1 MDLAQALGL
10 NKPVESPEDERQKL
24 QLYIN
29 LKLAS
34 SGQPT
39 SVPEEVE
46 RFYGISRDLLKSY
59 REKNRLLSE
68 YHCWADQRIQNFLS
82 RYFDDLDLD
91 PFPTLPTQTFILDR
105 HGVAR
110 ELSLPMGREEFHSKI
125 VSSYRVRQGVLHNPA
140 SDRRTTKGSFHI
152 AEGGLPIPGDKKAVP
167 KFTFALM
174 LARALNPPREL
185 LTVPFTATLPEPA
198 RMFTSLLLRPVVV
211 PAVPDREPEKTMEI
225 RFFAPGNLVSNLD
238 FVESIFGNAGNPYL
252 AECDAGLDVE
262 HWTGHTGC
270 AILAPHLAG
279 VTKREVGLP
288 HWDDA
293 SERQRDDGMCWKDPE
308 ELYNDGQAFKLTA
321 RDASGVTVT
330 LLADNYFG
338 YCKKEVKTQIGFS
351 ANLYGLSEEE
361 HAGGALAFPRRN
373 HGEEFG
379 VDSRT
384 HKPGYSFADTVD
396 RYGDLMDVKPEGYA
410 VDKRYR
416 QLIYI
421 PQKVRMDLN
430 AQTIGWEKD
439 GAAQSL
445 RLHPHNIY
453 MQPSGYKIEMEKH
466 PGAPSWRLVGTDAE
480 GTFCHKPSTV
490 SGGGKSEIS
499 KSLNDAV
506 IYRPL
511 FVDDLQKD
519 LDQVQAIF
527 DKDYTHR
534 FRPGFDAEDRD
545 PGRKPLSPQRSLGS
559 VIKLLTPTS
568 AYTDEFNEWL
578 ASIPPR
584 ILALAFLIKRFY
596 RTEWGNRWREHLSVD
611 EVDGA
616 PAHELKLDGRNIVA
630 SYLRVGY
637 DRDGKWRTFKL
648 RQDYIATEKVQMED
662 DITTSVVV
670 PSECIASCGPAQD
683 RTHSVKL
690 VHNCEYRLFQRPDDA
705 IEPGFDKQTELDMS
719 QPDNFLANYQPLE
732 GQQLADLVED
742 VHTFSVFTPPMQKLL
757 LEAHQ
762 AGKGFVVSSAH
773 PRLVDGKPSKN
784 PRYLQTRPDLVNPPR
799 KYVAE
804 VSTRFNRKLPLE
816 NGVCHPVDAVL
827 TGRRNNP
834 PEPSIRS
841 LAVYNPIHYQ
851 ELPEL
856 FMDFICSLT
865 GKSPSTTGAGSEG
878 ALTKGPFNA
887 LRPTADLNNAL
898 VSFILTGHHGFS
910 SSAGYV
916 GPYVR
921 VDHDISLLIPEIWA
935 RIEPDKRD
943 PAYLIEHGYL
953 EPLQDFQDNGRMVLA
968 SRLGY
973 RITEHF
979 VHGFL
984 GKIFDN
990 PQAVFTENILKPE
1003 TQNLEVFIDG
1013 VNNIVEAQ
1021 QRVAQRYLDD
1031 GSIEDACPPL
1041 RALLYIMAT
1050 GEYQG
1055 MDAHHPELRSMFTRE
1070 YLLNADWYHERLKI
1084 KQLRDIELWKRHLS
1098 NLQTFMDD
1106 VHFADEAERLGIA
1119 DRLHTATER
1128 LRQVQQDDYLHSL
1141 VGTLGADP
1149 LGPPGTRA
1157 ETHVV
1162 HWSKMIT
1169 SFSKDKMLEPELEPS
1184 QDQKIPSLLQR
1195 FKARFQRS
1203 RVQ

>member
-1 MDLAQALGL
+1 
-10 NKPVESPEDERQKL
+10 
-24 QLYIN
+24 
-29 LKLAS
+29 
-34 SGQPT
+34 
-39 SVPEEVE
+39 
-46 RFYGISRDLLKSY
+46 
-59 REKNRLLSE
+59 
-68 YHCWADQRIQNFLS
+68 
-82 RYFDDLDLD
+82 
-91 PFPTLPTQTFILDR
+91 
-105 HGVAR
+105 
-110 ELSLPMGREEFHSKI
+110 
-125 VSSYRVRQGVLHNPA
+125 
-140 SDRRTTKGSFHI
+140 
-152 AEGGLPIPGDKKAVP
+152 
-167 KFTFALM
+167 
-174 LARALNPPREL
+174 
-185 LTVPFTATLPEPA
+185 
-198 RMFTSLLLRPVVV
+198 
-211 PAVPDREPEKTMEI
+211 
-225 RFFAPGNLVSNLD
+225 
-238 FVESIFGNAGNPYL
+238 
-252 AECDAGLDVE
+252 
-262 HWTGHTGC
+262 
-270 AILAPHLAG
+270 
-279 VTKREVGLP
+279 
-288 HWDDA
+288 
-293 SERQRDDGMCWKDPE
+293 
-308 ELYNDGQAFKLTA
+308 
-321 RDASGVTVT
+321 
-330 LLADNYFG
+330 
-338 YCKKEVKTQIGFS
+338 
-351 ANLYGLSEEE
+351 
-361 HAGGALAFPRRN
+361 
-373 HGEEFG
+373 
-379 VDSRT
+379 
-384 HKPGYSFADTVD
+384 
-396 RYGDLMDVKPEGYA
+396 
-410 VDKRYR
+410 
-416 QLIYI
+416 
-421 PQKVRMDLN
+421 MDLN
-430 AQTIGWEKD
+430 AQTLSWEKD
-439 GAAQSL
+439 GALQTI
-445 RLHPHNIY
+445 RLHPDKVY

-466 PGAPSWRLVGTDAE
+466 PGAPSWRLVGTNSE

-511 FVDDLQKD
+511 FVDDLNRD